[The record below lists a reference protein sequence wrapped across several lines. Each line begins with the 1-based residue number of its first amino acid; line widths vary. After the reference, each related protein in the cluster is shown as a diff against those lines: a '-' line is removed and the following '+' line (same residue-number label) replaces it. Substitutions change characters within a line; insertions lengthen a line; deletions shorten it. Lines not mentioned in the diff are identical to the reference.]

1 MCELPKTQ
9 TAVQLTGPDELTLN
23 AQKPVEQPGPYQI
36 VAKVEA
42 VGLCFSDLKLL
53 KQFSAHGRK
62 GPIVSGME
70 PTVLDEIPSYVPNE
84 KPTVPGH
91 EAVVRVVAAG
101 DKVKQAA
108 KGGRYLVQTDYR
120 WLPTAASNAAFGYNF
135 EGALQQYVLM
145 DERVITAPD
154 GRSLLIPADD
164 SLSASAVALVE
175 PWACVEDAYAV
186 RERTALKIGG
196 RMLIVADVPFSEK
209 AIFSLFKQYG
219 TPGSIT
225 LVAER
230 NPLTMPLERADSISA
245 LPDTAF
251 DDVVY
256 FGADPQTLSA
266 LFGKTAN
273 NGLIVAAQCGRQ
285 FGEPVETAIG
295 RFHYGNIRMIGTPG
309 DHPAEAVQRIPAT
322 GEIRPDD
329 AINVIG
335 AGGPMGVMHVVRN
348 LCQGVSGI
356 TVYAGD
362 LDTQRLAALSAIAQ
376 PLAEQNCV
384 GYVPYNPT
392 DNPPT
397 VKFNYFSIM
406 APVPKLVAQSVADA
420 APGAII
426 NIFAGIP
433 ATVGGPVD
441 MDAYVEKG
449 CYFIGTSGSTL
460 DDMLTVLKKVQSGA
474 LDTNISVAA
483 VSGLKGA
490 IDGIR
495 AVEHHRIAGKI
506 IVYPD
511 CTDLEL
517 TRLEELADKA
527 PAAVEALDNG
537 LWNKQAES
545 ELLKRQSSTVE
556 R

>member
-1 MCELPKTQ
+1 MRVKMNPFPNTQ

-23 AQKPVEQPGPYQI
+23 ANKSVPQPGPNQ
-36 VAKVEA
+36 VLAKVEA

-53 KQFSAHGRK
+53 KQFAAHGRK
-62 GPIVSGME
+62 GPVVSGMDNA
-70 PTVLDEIPSYVPNE
+70 VLNTIPSYVPNNA
-84 KPTVPGH
+84 PTVPGH
-91 EAVVRVVAAG
+91 EAVVRVAAVG
-101 DKVKQAA
+101 DKVKQAQV
-108 KGGRYLVQTDYR
+108 GNRYLVQTDYR
-120 WLPTAASNAAFGYNF
+120 WLPTSASNAAFGYNF

-154 GRSLLIPADD
+154 GRSMLIPADD
-164 SLSASAVALVE
+164 TLSASAVALVE

-186 RERTALKIGG
+186 QERTVLKAGG
-196 RMLIVADVPFSEK
+196 KLLIVADQPVSEK
-209 AIFSLFKQYG
+209 PIYDLFKTYG

-225 LVAER
+225 LVASH
-230 NPLTMPLERADSISA
+230 NPLTMPIKRADSVAA
-245 LPDTAF
+245 LPDAEF
-251 DDVVY
+251 NDILY
-256 FGADPQTLSA
+256 FGANPQTLAS
-266 LFGKTAN
+266 LFAKTAN
-273 NGLIVAAQCGRQ
+273 SGLIVLMQCGKK
-285 FGEPVETAIG
+285 FGAHVETAIG

-309 DHPAEAVQRIPAT
+309 DSPLDALKRIPPA
-322 GEIRPDD
+322 GEIRPND

-348 LCQGVSGI
+348 LCQGVPRV

-362 LDTQRLAALSAIAQ
+362 LDNNRLAALSAVAD
-376 PLAEQNCV
+376 PLAKRNAV
-384 GYVPYNPT
+384 GYVPYNPAE
-392 DNPPT
+392 NPQT
-397 VKFNYFSIM
+397 RKFDYFAIM
-406 APVPKLVAQSVADA
+406 APVPKLVAQSVLDA

-441 MDAYVEKG
+441 IDAYVEKG

-460 DDMLTVLKKVQSGA
+460 DDMLAVLKKVQSGA

-495 AVEHHRIAGKI
+495 AVEHHTIPGKI

-511 CTDLEL
+511 CDLGL
-517 TRLEELADKA
+517 TRLQELAAVA
-527 PAAVEALDNG
+527 PHVAASLKSG
-537 LWNKQAES
+537 LWTKSAEA
-545 ELLKRQSSTVE
+545 ELLNS
-556 R
+556 

>member
-1 MCELPKTQ
+1 MCELPKMQ

-23 AQKPVEQPGPYQI
+23 TQKPVESPGPYQI

-62 GPIVSGME
+62 GPIVSGVN
-70 PTVLDEIPSYVPNE
+70 PTALDEIPSYVPNE

-91 EAVVRVVAAG
+91 EAVVRVVAVG

-108 KGGRYLVQTDYR
+108 RGGRYLVQTDYR

-196 RMLIVADVPFSEK
+196 RMLIAADVSFSEK
-209 AIFSLFKQYG
+209 AIFDLFKQYG

-245 LPDTAF
+245 LPDAAF
-251 DDVVY
+251 DDVLY

-266 LFGKTAN
+266 LFGKIAN
-273 NGLIVAAQCGRQ
+273 KGLLVVAQCGRQ

-309 DHPAEAVQRIPAT
+309 DHPAEAMQRIPAT
-322 GEIRPDD
+322 GEIRRDD
-329 AINVIG
+329 VINVIG

-376 PLAEQNCV
+376 PLAEQNHV

-392 DNPPT
+392 ENPPS
-397 VKFNYFSIM
+397 VKFNYFAIM
-406 APVPKLVAQSVADA
+406 APLPKLVAQSVTDA

-441 MDAYVEKG
+441 MDAYIKKG

-517 TRLEELADKA
+517 TRLDELADKA
-527 PAAVEALDNG
+527 PAAAEALDNG
-537 LWNKQAES
+537 LWNKRAETR
-545 ELLKRQSSTVE
+545 LLKM
-556 R
+556 